1 MVKYKILLETQVKT
15 ENLSLHLQG
24 YFCQAVLAEKTRKN
38 FLPEAT
44 FVALKECSLPPTFRY
59 RSQAASLAGTIY
71 ENHKYSAQIINTN
84 TVDEGAVQS

>member
-1 MVKYKILLETQVKT
+1 MVKCKILLETQVKT
-15 ENLSLHLQG
+15 DICTLTLHLQG

-44 FVALKECSLPPTFRY
+44 FVALKECSLPPSFRY

-71 ENHKYSAQIINTN
+71 ENHEYSAQTINTS
-84 TVDEGAVQS
+84 TVD